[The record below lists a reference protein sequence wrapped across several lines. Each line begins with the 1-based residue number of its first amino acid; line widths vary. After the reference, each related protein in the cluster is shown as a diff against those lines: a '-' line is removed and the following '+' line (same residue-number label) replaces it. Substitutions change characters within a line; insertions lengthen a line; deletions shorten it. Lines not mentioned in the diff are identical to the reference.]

1 MSKSQVSLTDDTV
14 VAYPG
19 DEGTTAGGA
28 DDVHGNVDAKEALP
42 PKNLTLAKGK
52 RRAQVTNTANHANE
66 ASARKCSASQSLHI
80 SDQDLDEAYNEEPL
94 EIANNIDELQEELLA
109 ARLSIVSVLTLSV
122 GFLPMLHDIPPMRA
136 MALCY
141 SLSNSWAH
149 VHLAGGHTSMGAYE
163 RHLIKGVSLFI
174 ENIEAARC
182 VLLAPHQIP
191 LKEFT
196 RLRKKSDLHPVW
208 GFPSVQPEN
217 TSSVAHVT
225 GSAGIHIDPAGPSGP
240 GPAESF
246 LQDEVHHTRDRIY
259 AIKIALDIGLG
270 GLATTQFGKP
280 TALMSYVRTWTLSVA
295 RLGSSTGGLTA
306 ESQLPP

>member
-1 MSKSQVSLTDDTV
+1 MSKSHVSLTDDTLV
-14 VAYPG
+14 VCPG
-19 DEGTTAGGA
+19 DESKSAIKNPDTCTTAGGA
-28 DDVHGNVDAKEALP
+28 DDVHSNVDAKEALP

-66 ASARKCSASQSLHI
+66 ASARKRSASQSLHI
-80 SDQDLDEAYNEEPL
+80 SDQDLDEAYNEEFL
-94 EIANNIDELQEELLA
+94 EVANNLNEQQEELLA
-109 ARLSIVSVLTLSV
+109 ARLARQPV
-122 GFLPMLHDIPPMRA
+122 HR
-136 MALCY
+136 
-141 SLSNSWAH
+141 AH
-149 VHLAGGHTSMGAYE
+149 VHLTGGHTSMGAYE

-196 RLRKKSDLHPVW
+196 RLRKKSETKGGLHP
-208 GFPSVQPEN
+208 
-217 TSSVAHVT
+217 
-225 GSAGIHIDPAGPSGP
+225 
-240 GPAESF
+240 
-246 LQDEVHHTRDRIY
+246 DEVHQTRDRIY

-270 GLATTQFGKP
+270 GLAADQFGKP
-280 TALMSYVRTWTLSVA
+280 TALMSYARTWTLSVA